1 VSDTPPFDLQRLY
14 AARDL
19 DELRA
24 EYDRIATMYDGEG
37 WDWLGPAMIV
47 EQVQRLVPRHS
58 LLLDAGAG
66 TGQLGVVLRK
76 AGYLRV
82 DAMDMSPG
90 MLAEA
95 TAKGV
100 YANLREGRL
109 GDPLDYPDGAYDAV
123 VASGVFTTGHAP
135 PSGLAEL
142 VRITRSGGHVIFT
155 LRSDEVPPGFDGVM
169 QGLLDD
175 GAWELAERG
184 DEVAAMPKSAANVLL
199 RAWAFVVS

>member
-1 VSDTPPFDLQRLY
+1 MPPFDVHRPY

-24 EYDRIATMYDGEG
+24 EYDRIAAMYDGGG

-47 EQVQRLVPRHS
+47 EQVQRFVPRDAH
-58 LLLDAGAG
+58 LLDAGAG
-66 TGQLGVVLRK
+66 TGQLGVALRD

-82 DAMDMSPG
+82 DAMDLSPG
-90 MLAEA
+90 MLVEA
-95 TAKGV
+95 ATKGV
-100 YANLREGRL
+100 YSDLQEGRL

-142 VRITRSGGHVIFT
+142 VRITRRGGHVIFT
-155 LRSDEVPPGFDGVM
+155 LRSDEMPPGFDEAM
-169 QGLLDD
+169 QGLIED

-184 DEVAAMPKSAANVLL
+184 DEVAAMPKSAPDVLL
-199 RAWAFVVS
+199 RAWVFRVC

>member
-1 VSDTPPFDLQRLY
+1 MPPFDVQRLY

-19 DELRA
+19 DELRE
-24 EYDRIATMYDGEG
+24 EYDRIAAMYDGEG

-47 EQVQRLVPRHS
+47 EQVQRLVPRDA

-66 TGQLGVVLRK
+66 TGQLGVVLRD

-82 DAMDMSPG
+82 DAMDLSPG

-95 TAKGV
+95 AAKGV
-100 YANLREGRL
+100 YSDLREGRL

-135 PSGLAEL
+135 ASGLAEL
-142 VRITRSGGHVIFT
+142 VRITRGGGYVIFT
-155 LRSDEVPPGFDGVM
+155 LRSDDVPPGFDEAM
-169 QGLLDD
+169 QALIDD

-184 DEVAAMPKSAANVLL
+184 DEVAAMPKSAPDVRL
-199 RAWAFVVS
+199 RAWAFRVC